1 MAFIQ
6 VDGNCVPVGCVL
18 DPFAHALGMT
28 GGAGKPHI
36 GLGTRFQLSNPY
48 APLTDYIS
56 GGIPTAMA
64 IGGAIKGKGYI
75 GTTSYDPYSSPY
87 GSSYTAPTP
96 SSSYY
101 PPASGDYHKYL
112 PTFSSPAKTSEVR
125 PEIEKTIIVEI
136 KEEKKTPLY
145 DHGLVET
152 VNVAIIKKIGTV
164 LHIVLFESH
173 GNKNYYFPHASVVRT
188 MSSSK
193 LANRAL
199 YNWSNGVVNHEYIE
213 DDTRS
218 YEIPLDK
225 KTGKNQKT
233 FLKNIDS
240 YPVDYICEMMT
251 MAKEKNTIFSYVT
264 DIITVPVD
272 RTLMTGF
279 LKHPKS
285 GDHIALSTDCL
296 NSINAIFAR
305 K

>member
-6 VDGNCVPVGCVL
+6 VDGNCIPVSCVL

-36 GLGTRFQLSNPY
+36 GLGTRFHLSNPH

-56 GGIPTAMA
+56 GGTPLAMA

-75 GTTSYDPYSSPY
+75 GTTNYDSYNRSIPAD
-87 GSSYTAPTP
+87 SSYTSSSS

-112 PTFSSPAKTSEVR
+112 PTFSSPPEKK
-125 PEIEKTIIVEI
+125 PEITKTTIVEI
-136 KEEKKTPLY
+136 KEEKKAHLH

-152 VNVAIIKKIGTV
+152 VNVAIIKKIGAV
-164 LHIVLFESH
+164 LHIVLFESY

-188 MSSSK
+188 MSSSE

-218 YEIPLDK
+218 YEVPLDAK
-225 KTGKNQKT
+225 IGKNQKT

-240 YPVDYICEMMT
+240 YPVDYIYEMLT
-251 MAKEKNTIFSYVT
+251 KAKTKNSIFSNVT

-272 RTLMTGF
+272 KTLMTGF

-285 GDHIALSTDCL
+285 GDYIALSADCL